1 MLRYLPGMALNI
13 KDPATDRV
21 VRELAEVTGESITV
35 AVSRAAR
42 ERLERI
48 QGRLSPEQKRAAI
61 RRIQARVSARGID
74 RRLSEDEIL
83 GYDENGIPEQPWLS
97 TPRR

>member
-1 MLRYLPGMALNI
+1 MALNI
-13 KDPATDRV
+13 KDPATDRL

-42 ERLERI
+42 ERLERVR
-48 QGRLSPEQKRAAI
+48 GGLTPEQKRAAI
-61 RRIQARVSARGID
+61 RRIQARVAARAVD